1 MNRKKSILIILLAGI
16 ILVLLFVVMK
26 KEEFTRGNSYQ
37 VELKD
42 STEKKVTSDV
52 NTNPIEVENAGMHG
66 AYGDHSNEEKFF
78 SSHTYSNQLV
88 YVKGIGE
95 KDGVGVMKLD
105 VIDSSRILPD
115 ERLEVE
121 NRDKV
126 VYNHQITKDTKFFWN
141 ERLITKDDFMKH
153 YAEDSH
159 PLIASVTTDEDGS
172 IVEVRVSLGL

>member
-1 MNRKKSILIILLAGI
+1 MNRKKNILIILLMGI
-16 ILVLLFVVMK
+16 VLVLLFVVMK
-26 KEEFTRGNSYQ
+26 REEFTRGNSYQ
-37 VELKD
+37 VDPND
-42 STEKKVTSDV
+42 STEKKVTSGE

-88 YVKGIGE
+88 YVKGVGE
-95 KDGVGVMKLD
+95 KDGVGVIKLD

-115 ERLEVE
+115 GRLEIE
-121 NRDKV
+121 NKDKV
-126 VYNHQITKDTKFFWN
+126 VYNHRITKDTKFFWD
-141 ERLITKDDFMKH
+141 ERSITKDDFMKY

-159 PLIASVTTDEDGS
+159 LLIASVTTDEDGS